1 MGGRGEVL
9 GPGKR
14 LEVLGPGK
22 QGSLVGGYISG
33 KAFVPLSQALP
44 ARGQGGLTAASVT
57 PALDSMLDMTSGT
70 YLSLFLP

>member
-22 QGSLVGGYISG
+22 QGSLVGGYIRG
-33 KAFVPLSQALP
+33 NAFVPPVPGPPS
-44 ARGQGGLTAASVT
+44 
-57 PALDSMLDMTSGT
+57 
-70 YLSLFLP
+70 